1 MSRLKHGE
9 NIYSKTIIFLLIFLI
24 VSLPTF
30 FVIYTIDLQKK
41 MITTKVSISLNTTL
55 NKFGYNE
62 IDKKSLD
69 DLNSIISNANIINDE
84 KKVIEI
90 LNNERIKYIE
100 LLTIISILLTV
111 FTVFTIINSI
121 LEKSKIADLEN
132 SMLIKIDE
140 YQQELGELKWH
151 NIIDLIDK
159 QRVSFYNHESFLFD
173 DNSVIDTSEKFH
185 KFISENISYILQ
197 KIKNKEINLNKSK
210 IKTLALTF
218 HNYILGITEYANK
231 EKYIDRITLVLS
243 ENILLK
249 IIISIVYQ
257 NLSTDE
263 FTTFKNE
270 LLVLGPTMKIEPY

>member
-1 MSRLKHGE
+1 MSNLKHGE

-30 FVIYTIDLQKK
+30 FVIYTLDLQKK
-41 MITTKVSISLNTTL
+41 IITTKVSISLNTTL
-55 NKFGYNE
+55 NKFGYYE

-69 DLNSIISNANIINDE
+69 DLSSIISNANVINDE

-159 QRVSFYNHESFLFD
+159 QRGSFYNHESFLFD
-173 DNSVIDTSEKFH
+173 DNSVIDTSEKFQ
-185 KFISENISYILQ
+185 KFISENISYILK

-210 IKTLALTF
+210 ITTLALTF

-231 EKYIDRITLVLS
+231 TKYIDKRTLVLS
-243 ENILLK
+243 ENIFLK

-257 NLSTDE
+257 NLSTEE

-270 LLVLGPTMKIEPY
+270 LLVLSPAMKIDPY